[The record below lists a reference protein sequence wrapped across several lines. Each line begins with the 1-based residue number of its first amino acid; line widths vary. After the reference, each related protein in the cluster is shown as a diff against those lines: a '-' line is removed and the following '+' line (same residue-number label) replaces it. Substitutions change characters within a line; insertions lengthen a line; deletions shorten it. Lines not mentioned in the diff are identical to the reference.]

1 MKKNFKSL
9 VLQSLVF
16 MGLLF
21 VLFLFVRLL
30 FIAFFS
36 KAVAGVNLN
45 EFALFFYNA
54 FRYDGQIIGVLSVL
68 FFFLNLIPKEKIVRI
83 YAFLVIVISAF
94 VGIANIG
101 FYGIYQDVF
110 NASLLGLIY
119 DDRKAIWQTALSG
132 DYGFSYKVLLWLV
145 LSVLFYALW
154 AFLQSKI
161 AQIQGKRF
169 KASLFVVF
177 ALACLFSINGHIGLK
192 GISLGKEIV
201 PVTNTFLRQIT
212 QGAFRDLLYVYMS
225 YAKIAKSTFADYT
238 NESPLK
244 ATREFF
250 ALKDLNSSEFD
261 LLKLLQKEVSNPSK
275 VQIQHIFYIIAESLS
290 EWHFDAEFKELGLMS
305 ELETLV
311 NKKNAFKADIFL
323 QNAGGTIK
331 SLDVQ
336 ISGLF
341 QTEIPLNLSVGKNPV
356 FKMSPG
362 YIFKDLGYKTSFFY
376 GGSGTWQKLD
386 TYTKSQG
393 FDEILFSNH
402 IVSFAEQKGF
412 SPPFENAWG
421 AFDHYL
427 YEFIKDYTLA
437 NKDTK
442 SFAMIMTTSYHPPYD
457 TPLKLF
463 GIDDERVNAWLE
475 KHPQTLQD
483 ERKKKIFAHIIYQ
496 DKMLAR
502 FVREMSQALPN
513 SLFVITGDHYDRE
526 FPHAQIPTHIQNGV
540 PLIIY
545 APNLKPKVLSNVG
558 SHIDITPTIVE
569 LVAPNAYKYIS
580 FGEPLLSN
588 DEKSLDKNAFIIN
601 KSFYENNVAKN
612 RFALGFNAV
621 ANEDFIYDGHKIEY
635 FKNAEFQSEKTK
647 IQGESAEFKSQKAK
661 IQAEKAEFKSQKAK
675 IQSQSVNFQSKT
687 ANSNDESLAKAMFK
701 QLKRARAISWWII
714 NRGYIIKD

>member
-1 MKKNFKSL
+1 MQKSFKSL
-9 VLQSLVF
+9 VLQAFAF
-16 MGLLF
+16 MSLLF
-21 VLFLFVRLL
+21 VLFLLTRIF

-68 FFFLNLIPKEKIVRI
+68 FFFLNLIPKEKIVRF
-83 YAFLVIVISAF
+83 YAFLVIFITAF

-119 DDRKAIWQTALSG
+119 DDRKAIFETALSA

-145 LSVLFYALW
+145 LSALFYALW
-154 AFLQSKI
+154 AFLHRKI
-161 AQIQGKRF
+161 AQIQGKSFRF
-169 KASLFVVF
+169 VLFAIF
-177 ALACLFSINGHIGLK
+177 ALVCLFEINGHIGLK

-225 YAKIAKSTFADYT
+225 YAKIAKSTLKDYT
-238 NESPLK
+238 DENPLTL
-244 ATREFF
+244 AREFF
-250 ALKDLNSSEFD
+250 ALNDTNSSEFD
-261 LLKLLQKEVSNPSK
+261 LRELLQKETSNPSNP
-275 VQIQHIFYIIAESLS
+275 QIQHIFYIIAESLS
-290 EWHFDAEFKELGLMS
+290 EWHFNAEFKELGLMS
-305 ELETLV
+305 ELESLV
-311 NKKNAFKADIFL
+311 REKNAYKADIFL
-323 QNAGGTIK
+323 QNASGTIK

-356 FKMSPG
+356 FEMSPG
-362 YIFKDLGYKTSFFY
+362 YIFKDLGYKTTFFY

-402 IVSFAEQKGF
+402 IVNFAEQKGF

-427 YEFIKDYTLA
+427 YEFIKDYALA

-442 SFAMIMTTSYHPPYD
+442 TFAMIMTTSNHPPYD
-457 TPLKLF
+457 VPLAQF
-463 GIDDERVNAWLE
+463 GIDDEKVNAWLE
-475 KHPQTLQD
+475 KHPQISQD
-483 ERKKKIFAHIIYQ
+483 ERKKKIFTHIIYQ
-496 DKMLAR
+496 DKMIAK
-502 FVREMSQALPN
+502 FVREVSQALPN

-526 FPHAQIPTHIQNGV
+526 FPHAQMGAHIQNGV

-569 LVAPNAYKYIS
+569 LVAPNTYKYVS
-580 FGEPLLSN
+580 FGTPLLSN
-588 DEKSLDKNAFIIN
+588 DTKKAFAN
-601 KSFYENNVAKN
+601 HN
-612 RFALGFNAV
+612 ALGYKLV
-621 ANEDFIYDGHKIEY
+621 GNERFLYDGFKIEY
-635 FKNAEFQSEKTK
+635 FK
-647 IQGESAEFKSQKAK
+647 GQKA
-661 IQAEKAEFKSQKAK
+661 QNDDEK
-675 IQSQSVNFQSKT
+675 
-687 ANSNDESLAKAMFK
+687 LAKNLFEN
-701 QLKRARAISWWII
+701 LKRAKALSWWIFK
-714 NRGYIIKD
+714 NGYIIK